1 MIVKPSPVLLS
12 QDYNGGEGANAC
24 GGEFA
29 RGWQPL
35 LGCMLGL
42 AAGVHSLPFYTT
54 GLFMVSLG
62 TAFGWNRAQVSL
74 APTLLTATIA
84 ITAPFVGAV
93 IDRYGER
100 KPAMFSLIFVVIG
113 FVALS
118 YTAGN
123 LTFFYAT
130 FGLMALAGAGS
141 TTPTWTRMI
150 NRTFRTHRGA
160 ALGIG
165 LIGSGLASVLSPIL
179 LTSLITH
186 DGWQAGYRALAI
198 TTAIAT
204 VLIAVLTRRIA
215 GPATAAAE
223 ASAVTGMTTKEALQD
238 PVFWQLAGAF
248 LLVAIASPG
257 LIVHLVPLLVDG
269 GLTAMQAAA
278 FASAIGLTIIVARLI
293 SGLLL
298 DVFFAPYVAAVV
310 MALSASGVMVLA
322 LGGPAY
328 GLLGAIAVGLSFGA
342 EFDLVAYMCARY
354 FGLRSYGRLYGLL
367 YAVVLAGTSTSPLI
381 YGLARGAYG
390 SYKAVLLAASV
401 TLLASAFIFLTM
413 PRFARGSDDRRP

>member
-1 MIVKPSPVLLS
+1 MLAETPSVRTSKDLK
-12 QDYNGGEGANAC
+12 DDEGSTAAQ
-24 GGEFA
+24 GEFA
-29 RGWQPL
+29 KHWQPL
-35 LGCMLGL
+35 VGCMLGL

-54 GLFMVSLG
+54 GLFMVPLG
-62 TAFGWNRAQVSL
+62 TAFGWTRAQVSL
-74 APTLLTATIA
+74 APTLLTAMIA
-84 ITAPFVGAV
+84 ITAPFVGAA

-100 KPAMFSLIFVVIG
+100 KLALFSMIFVVIG
-113 FVALS
+113 FVGLS

-123 LTFFYAT
+123 LTLFYAT

-150 NRTFRTHRGA
+150 NRTFQTHRGA

-179 LTSLITH
+179 LTPLITH
-186 DGWQAGYRALAI
+186 DGWQTGYLALAI
-198 TTAIAT
+198 TAAFAT
-204 VLIAVLTRRIA
+204 VLIAVLTRPVA
-215 GPATAAAE
+215 GMSLTAAGVGE
-223 ASAVTGMTTKEALQD
+223 ATGMTTREALRD
-238 PVFWQLAGAF
+238 PVFWRLAGAF

-257 LIVHLVPLLVDG
+257 LIVHLVPMLIDG

-278 FASAIGLTIIVARLI
+278 FASAIGLTIIVSRLI

-298 DVFFAPYVAAVV
+298 DIFFAPYVAAVV
-310 MALSASGVMVLA
+310 MALSAAGVMVLA
-322 LGGPAY
+322 LGGSAY

-354 FGLRSYGRLYGLL
+354 FGLRCYGRLYGLL
-367 YAVVLAGTSTSPLI
+367 YAVVLAGTSASPLI

-390 SYKAVLLAASV
+390 SYTTVLLAASV

-413 PRFARGSDDRRP
+413 PRFARGSNSQQP